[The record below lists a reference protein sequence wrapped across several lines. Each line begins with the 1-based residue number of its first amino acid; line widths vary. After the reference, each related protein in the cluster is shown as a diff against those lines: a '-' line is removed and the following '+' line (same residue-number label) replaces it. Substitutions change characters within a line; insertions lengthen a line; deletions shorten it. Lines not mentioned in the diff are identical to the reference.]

1 MILCIVRTINARQTL
16 RIISV
21 LFGIGTGHWALQ
33 AQPETSPDLPFDVAS
48 VKPNRTA
55 GCRGR
60 WDFSTSHGTLS
71 ADNAPL
77 LRIISRA
84 YNLTDDR
91 VAGPAWLESECYDIK
106 AKAPASVLDRDLMRM
121 LQTLLKERFHLVAQ
135 READERPILA
145 LVIDKGGSKM
155 HAYGDKVSVASPST
169 NGRIL
174 FMARRLPDLCER
186 LGKVTGRPVIDKTG
200 LDGDYM
206 IVLTYPPLN
215 STDGDPS
222 EPASDIFA
230 AVRDQLGLRLEA
242 QRGAVEILKIAS
254 VDKIPTE
261 N

>member
-1 MILCIVRTINARQTL
+1 MILYIVRTINARQTL

-33 AQPETSPDLPFDVAS
+33 AQPETSPDLRFDVAS

-91 VAGPAWLESECYDIK
+91 VSGPAWLESECYDIK

-169 NGRIL
+169 NGQNSLHGQAFAGPLR
-174 FMARRLPDLCER
+174 EV
-186 LGKVTGRPVIDKTG
+186 GKGHWSAGNR
-200 LDGDYM
+200 
-206 IVLTYPPLN
+206 
-215 STDGDPS
+215 
-222 EPASDIFA
+222 
-230 AVRDQLGLRLEA
+230 
-242 QRGAVEILKIAS
+242 
-254 VDKIPTE
+254 
-261 N
+261 